1 VRDRPGPIRRWTLR
15 TALLVPGLLAVPV
28 AAGGAPAVAAAPA
41 IDPASV
47 VLYMDEGRL
56 ELEGD
61 GLRNIRLRWQTAT
74 GAGTDTCLIPKPF
87 GKHERCAFTVPRDL
101 PGDARLGW
109 ASGTGAA
116 TTPTPAATTGGA
128 TTTPGEAFT
137 PLHPARIVIDRV
149 LATAT
154 TALDLTDGH
163 GRLPL
168 AHPAAIAAADCAQAR
183 CEVADGAIEVGALSG
198 AATSLTLHA
207 HLAPHYFVQ
216 RGDAFEST
224 FTQSVSVLHCPASI
238 VSGAPLRRAE
248 ATSVVVRLDGRCG
261 GDARALRW
269 SANGDPAQVVR
280 VAKDGDAVLA
290 QLSVGDVEDATLTVT
305 ASRPEPDG
313 SVIAV
318 AHAATRPAPLPRA
331 TLELPGYG
339 TVDFVPTNRDAVV
352 HIAAA
357 GPHARLVLLPS
368 EGAYTVSAGP
378 GGTRVR
384 GEEGVGGYV
393 ALRFGYRVEGLP
405 APFAD
410 ADLAVLSESLQ
421 RPIRQAS
428 VPAPIGSSA
437 LDATPLV
444 ELVCTNDHG
453 NADRIPP
460 GKRTAIP
467 FSRRDGCRVV
477 IHRERFKPED
487 GTQDLTLDI
496 DVTKVDDSPRSD
508 AHVNERMVLRP
519 APEPRI
525 VWIKGV
531 KAQFDR
537 VTVRIAHV
545 ADDVRYVGSTETR
558 TSLPAVQWTLVVG
571 QGHLRFY
578 ATAAIPTGLF
588 HITAPSGVLTL
599 NFGALSRLTWLDREG
614 HEGLVGLELGAMGV
628 GLASTTG
635 YTFPP
640 TLAVIAGVG
649 VSIPIGNRGEPT
661 QASVNL
667 HAWGAYELRDSYQ
680 YAPIGGTPYT
690 PSHWSL
696 LFGPSITIGNVGTN
710 L

>member
-1 VRDRPGPIRRWTLR
+1 MAAR
-15 TALLVPGLLAVPV
+15 LLPGLLAL
-28 AAGGAPAVAAAPA
+28 APTAAAAPA
-41 IDPASV
+41 ATAATAPAVIDPAGV
-47 VLYMDEGRL
+47 VLYVDEGRL
-56 ELEGD
+56 EVEGD
-61 GLRNIRLRWQTAT
+61 GLRNMRVRWQTPS
-74 GAGTDTCLIPKPF
+74 GAGIDACLIPKLA
-87 GKHERCAFTVPRDL
+87 GKRERCAFTVPRDL
-101 PGDARLGW
+101 PADARLGW
-109 ASGTGAA
+109 ASGATTAAANGSAAAA
-116 TTPTPAATTGGA
+116 TAA
-128 TTTPGEAFT
+128 EVFT
-137 PLHPARIVIDRV
+137 PLRPARIVIDRV

-168 AHPAAIAAADCAQAR
+168 AHPDAVAAADCAQAR
-183 CEVADGAIEVGALSG
+183 CEVSDGAIEVGALSG
-198 AATSLTLHA
+198 TALSVTVHA

-224 FTQSVSVLHCPASI
+224 FTQVVSVLHCPASI

-248 ATSVVVRLDGRCG
+248 ATSVLVRLDGRCG

-290 QLSVGDVEDATLTVT
+290 LLSVGDVEDAALTVT

-339 TVDFVPTNRDAVV
+339 NIDFVPTNREAVV
-352 HIAAA
+352 HIAPA
-357 GPHARLVLLPS
+357 GAQGRLVLLPS
-368 EGAYTVSAGP
+368 EGAYKVSAGP
-378 GGTRVR
+378 GGTRIR

-410 ADLAVLSESLQ
+410 ADLAVLGESLQ
-421 RPIRQAS
+421 RPIRPAS

-437 LDATPLV
+437 LEPSPLV
-444 ELVCTNDHG
+444 ELVCTDDHG
-453 NADRIPP
+453 DAHRIKP
-460 GKRTAIP
+460 GQRTAIA

-496 DVTKVDDSPRSD
+496 DVTKVDDTPRPEG
-508 AHVNERMVLRP
+508 HVNERMVLRP
-519 APEPRI
+519 ASEPRI

-571 QGHLRFY
+571 EGRLRFY

-614 HEGLVGLELGAMGV
+614 HEGLFGLELGAMGV
-628 GLASTTG
+628 GLAATPGFTA
-635 YTFPP
+635 FPP

-667 HAWGAYELRDSYQ
+667 HAWGAYELRDKYD
-680 YAPIGGTPYT
+680 YTPMGGATYS

-696 LFGPSITIGNVGTN
+696 LFGPSITIGNIGTN

>member
-1 VRDRPGPIRRWTLR
+1 MRDRAGPIRRL
-15 TALLVPGLLAVPV
+15 TARAVRLLPGWLAL
-28 AAGGAPAVAAAPA
+28 PAIAAAAPA
-41 IDPASV
+41 AMPPPVIDPASV
-47 VLYMDEGRL
+47 VLYVDEGRL
-56 ELEGD
+56 EVEGD
-61 GLRNIRLRWQTAT
+61 GLRNMRIRWQTST
-74 GAGTDTCLIPKPF
+74 GAGTDACLIPKAS
-87 GKHERCAFTVPRDL
+87 GKRERCAFTVPRDL
-101 PGDARLGW
+101 AADARLGW
-109 ASGTGAA
+109 APGATA
-116 TTPTPAATTGGA
+116 EAAANTAAATPAAADG
-128 TTTPGEAFT
+128 FM
-137 PLHPARIVIDRV
+137 PLRPARVVIDRV

-168 AHPAAIAAADCAQAR
+168 AHPDAIAAADCAQAR
-183 CEVADGAIEVGALSG
+183 CELSDGAIEVGALSG
-198 AATSLTLHA
+198 AAQSVTVHA

-224 FTQSVSVLHCPASI
+224 FTQVVSVLHCPASI

-261 GDARALRW
+261 GEARALRW

-290 QLSVGDVEDATLTVT
+290 LLSVGDIEDAALTVT

-331 TLELPGYG
+331 TLELAGYG
-339 TVDFVPTNRDAVV
+339 AIDFVPTNRDALV
-352 HIAAA
+352 HIAPA
-357 GPHARLVLLPS
+357 GAQGRLVLLPS
-368 EGAYTVSAGP
+368 EGAYRVTTDV
-378 GGTRVR
+378 GGTHIR

-405 APFAD
+405 APFAE
-410 ADLAVLSESLQ
+410 ADLAVLGESLQ
-421 RPIRQAS
+421 RPIRSAS

-437 LDATPLV
+437 LESSPLV
-444 ELVCTNDHG
+444 ELVCTDDHG
-453 NADRIPP
+453 NADRIKP
-460 GKRTAIP
+460 GKRTSIP

-508 AHVNERMVLRP
+508 GHVNERMVLRP
-519 APEPRI
+519 ASEPRI
-525 VWIKGV
+525 VWIRGV

-537 VTVRIAHV
+537 VSIRIAHV

-571 QGHLRFY
+571 EGRLRFY

-588 HITAPSGVLTL
+588 HITAPSGILTL

-614 HEGLVGLELGAMGV
+614 HEGLFGLELGAMGV
-628 GLASTTG
+628 GLAATPGFTA
-635 YTFPP
+635 FPP

-667 HAWGAYELRDSYQ
+667 HAWGAYELRDNYD
-680 YAPIGGTPYT
+680 YTPVGGTTYS

-696 LFGPSITIGNVGTN
+696 LFGPSITIGNIGTN